1 MPEQSKEERVHH
13 VFEKIYTNY
22 DSMNSIIS
30 FQRHKA
36 WRKDVMKRM
45 KVKEGSKALDVC
57 CGTGDWSISLAEAVG
72 TYGEVVGLDF
82 SQNMLSVAKKKKNEL
97 NIEQLTLLHG
107 NAMDLPFKDNSFDYV
122 TIGFGLRNVPDY
134 MSVLKELYRVVK
146 PHGKVVCLETSQPT
160 LIGYR
165 QLYYL
170 YFRFIMPLIGRMF
183 AKSFKEYAWLH
194 ESAKSFPDKK
204 ELKRMFLKA
213 GFSQVQLK
221 SYTGGV
227 AAMHMGLK
235 E

>member
-30 FQRHKA
+30 FQRHIA

-45 KVKEGSKALDVC
+45 KVKKGSKALDVC

-72 TYGEVVGLDF
+72 TDGSVIGLDF
-82 SQNMLSVAKKKKNEL
+82 SQNMLSIAKNKQKEL
-97 NIEQLTLLHG
+97 NLEQLTLLHG
-107 NAMDLPFKDNSFDYV
+107 NAMELPFEDNSFDYV

-134 MSVLKELYRVVK
+134 MRVLKELYRVVK

-165 QLYYL
+165 QLYYF

-194 ESAKSFPDKK
+194 ESAKNFPDKK
-204 ELKRMFLKA
+204 ELRQMFSQA
-213 GFSQVQLK
+213 GFSQVQIK

-227 AAMHMGLK
+227 AAMHMGIK